1 MGLCVDLGMKKL
13 YPLLSVLFLIYWGCD
28 DPKEE
33 DTEKPTVS
41 ISYPLNNSTVSEMV
55 TINCISSD
63 NEGVEKVE
71 LWVNGVSTDISDN
84 TEPYSFDWNT
94 TLVDNGSYSINVR
107 SFDTSDNTTDSEPI
121 TLMVDN
127 SGSYPQPVS
136 ITSIDYTLTEMTII
150 WSQSTESDFD
160 HYELLVSENVDGNK
174 SLLEEVNEQDN
185 NTYVLTEF
193 DPTQSR
199 WYWITVVDVYGYST
213 ISSGYNVLD
222 DNPTPVEL
230 YPISYDNNSFIITWS
245 MNNDYDFYY
254 YKLYQSFSEDMSNQV
269 LVYET
274 NDIGDTTYVVT
285 DIDDGELRFYQVV
298 IIDIFGLQAGSMI
311 LWGFSS
317 SNPCSIYNPSSITN
331 VIPAAG
337 CYQYGYKFTQLVEKT
352 VCQIDYMYSFGTG
365 RIGYARIYTTDNQT
379 LISST
384 PITTTSTGEWS
395 SVSVIPVTLNA
406 NTNYTIVIDL
416 NNSNEGGDW
425 SNGND
430 DNVVYDSDLISY
442 ISGVYEEL
450 SHDIYPSLTWNGYW
464 GAVKMVY

>member
-1 MGLCVDLGMKKL
+1 MKKL
-13 YPLLSVLFLIYWGCD
+13 YPLLSVLFLISWGC
-28 DPKEE
+28 EEEVVE
-33 DTEKPTVS
+33 DTTPPTVTITFS
-41 ISYPLNNSTVSEMV
+41 TDDTVSEIV
-55 TINCISSD
+55 TITCISTD

-71 LWVNGVSTDISDN
+71 LWVSGVSTGVTDD
-84 TEPYSFDWNT
+84 TEPYSLDWNT
-94 TLVDNGSYSINVR
+94 TTYDDGSYVITIR
-107 SFDTSDNTTDSEPI
+107 SYDTSGNTTDSEPI

-311 LWGFSS
+311 LW
-317 SNPCSIYNPSSITN
+317 
-331 VIPAAG
+331 
-337 CYQYGYKFTQLVEKT
+337 
-352 VCQIDYMYSFGTG
+352 
-365 RIGYARIYTTDNQT
+365 
-379 LISST
+379 
-384 PITTTSTGEWS
+384 
-395 SVSVIPVTLNA
+395 
-406 NTNYTIVIDL
+406 
-416 NNSNEGGDW
+416 
-425 SNGND
+425 
-430 DNVVYDSDLISY
+430 
-442 ISGVYEEL
+442 
-450 SHDIYPSLTWNGYW
+450 
-464 GAVKMVY
+464 